1 MKNLLSKEHDQ
12 NSRYLAS
19 VELSSNNTAKFAAK
33 VLLVFSILSFMLLFF
48 PWTQNVQ
55 VKGNVIT
62 LRPEQKPQP
71 INSIIAGKIARWY
84 VREGQMVEKGDTIL
98 YLEEVNDKYL
108 DTLVVQRLTSQVEAK
123 KQAVDFYKE
132 KISSQNDQLNSLLAI
147 QKLKFAQAKNKLEQS
162 RLKVITDSM
171 NVVAAETDLNVAQQ
185 QYNRFDTL
193 YRQGLKSLTELE
205 GRKLKLQETQA
216 KYLGSQNKLLTT
228 RNEFL
233 NAEIEM
239 TGVMNE
245 YQEKIFKT
253 ESEQF
258 SAYTDLYQAEGD
270 YLKLSNELS
279 NLEVRGNFYFIT
291 SPQSGLISRTIA
303 SGLGEFISAGQTVA
317 QIVPTDQDL
326 VLELFVR
333 PVDLPLVHAG
343 GKARVQFDGW
353 PALVF
358 SGWPSATHGTYGAEV
373 IAVDKV
379 ISPNGKFRILVAP
392 DKKDVPWPEAIRV
405 GSGTNAWI
413 MLNNVPV
420 WYELWRQFNGFP
432 PEFYTP
438 EVNKTSTTEKQ
449 PEKGKDEKK

>member
-1 MKNLLSKEHDQ
+1 MKRIFSKQYDKDK
-12 NSRYLAS
+12 RFLAS
-19 VELSSNNTAKFAAK
+19 VELSSNRNARRAARLIVAFFIITFA
-33 VLLVFSILSFMLLFF
+33 LLFF

-55 VKGNVIT
+55 VTGNVIT

-108 DTLVVQRLTSQVEAK
+108 DTLMVERLASQVDAK

-132 KISSQNDQLNSLLAI
+132 KIASQNDQLSTLLSI
-147 QKLKFAQAKNKLEQS
+147 QKLKFAQTKNKLEQN
-162 RLKVITDSM
+162 RLKVVTDSM
-171 NVVAAETDLNVAQQ
+171 NVVAAETDLNVAQL

-205 GRKLKLQETQA
+205 GRKIKLQETQA
-216 KYLGSQNKLLTT
+216 KYLSAQNKVLTT

-233 NAEIEM
+233 NSEIEM

-258 SAYTDLYQAEGD
+258 SAYTDLYQAEGE
-270 YLKLSNELS
+270 YLKLKNDLS
-279 NLEVRGNFYFIT
+279 NIEVRGNFYFVK
-291 SPQSGLISRTIA
+291 SPQSGLVSRTIA
-303 SGLGEFISAGQTVA
+303 SGLGEYISAGETIA
-317 QIVPTDQDL
+317 QIVPNNQDL

-333 PVDLPLVHAG
+333 PVDLPLVHIG

-358 SGWPSATHGTYGAEV
+358 SGWPSVTQGTYGAEI

-379 ISPNGKFRILVAP
+379 ISPNGKFRIIVAP
-392 DKKDVPWPEAIRV
+392 DKNEATWPDAIRV
-405 GSGTNAWI
+405 GSGSNAWV
-413 MLNNVPV
+413 MLKDVPV

-438 EVNKTSTTEKQ
+438 AGYQTDNTTKQGEKT
-449 PEKGKDEKK
+449 KDDKK